1 MVDIVWVFV
10 TMVAVLMVTGLLRLP
25 LPIGLIL
32 SAVAG
37 ALIAGFGIP
46 FRHLVEGSFGYLNL
60 ILALFAGAFFGQV
73 LRQSGAADAIADMT
87 ATPQRRLI
95 SLIVAGV
102 PLFLTGMLT
111 GIAGV
116 AVLTAG
122 TFAAAVLQRAG
133 LPPARAAAYIA

>member
-46 FRHLVEGSFGYLNL
+46 FRHLVEGGFGYLNL

-102 PLFLTGMLT
+102 PLFLT
-111 GIAGV
+111 AC
-116 AVLTAG
+116 
-122 TFAAAVLQRAG
+122 
-133 LPPARAAAYIA
+133 